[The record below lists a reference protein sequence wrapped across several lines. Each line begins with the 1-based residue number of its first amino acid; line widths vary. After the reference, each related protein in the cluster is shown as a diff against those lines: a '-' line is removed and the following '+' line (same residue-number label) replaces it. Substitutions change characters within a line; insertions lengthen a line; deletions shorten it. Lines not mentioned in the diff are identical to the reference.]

1 MKKIKDLKLKDKAKI
16 LELDEKM
23 LFEEIKT
30 VSKMM
35 YELKM
40 KKHLNELKQTH
51 LITALRKHIAM
62 LKTVASCKG
71 FNIG

>member
-1 MKKIKDLKLKDKAKI
+1 MKKIKDLKLKEKAKI

-30 VSKMM
+30 ISKMM

-62 LKTVASCKG
+62 LKTVASSKG